1 MAAGSVL
8 FTAYG
13 HIRALDAAPEA
24 GFGSCAFYAAPSYTM
39 ATGTQRPSSS
49 RQGVAMPGP
58 HVPFLDPRTRSVSA
72 DWRRY
77 FADIDRRLGGILG
90 PSVASIQTD
99 SAINLQQIEEAT
111 SAAAAAITAAATVA
125 EAVSVVREVAIT
137 NGLSGADQ
145 IPTQVV

>member
-1 MAAGSVL
+1 MAAGSAL
-8 FTAYG
+8 FSAYA
-13 HIRALDAAPEA
+13 HIRVPDAAPVA
-24 GFGSCAFYAAPSYTM
+24 GFGSCVFYAAPSFVGN
-39 ATGTQRPSSS
+39 TGTQRPASS

-58 HVPFLDPRTRSVSA
+58 HVPFLDPRTKSVSA

-99 SAINLQQIEEAT
+99 SAVSLQQIEEA
-111 SAAAAAITAAATVA
+111 SSVAAAAITAAATVA